1 MQQTQQAP
9 RSTEKVC
16 VSELPYTIIIYM
28 SKLIRFGHNMVLSL
42 FFMNYFNAFKDPG
55 FRSKN

>member
-16 VSELPYTIIIYM
+16 VSELPYM
-28 SKLIRFGHNMVLSL
+28 SKLIRFGHNMVLLYTIARLAFIKTL
-42 FFMNYFNAFKDPG
+42 FYKFNLI
-55 FRSKN
+55 